1 MDHRHGGPEGNCI
14 SRLNTAFV
22 TGAGGFIGKVLVRQ
36 LVNEG
41 GPVWLARILAPV
53 LEWAGH
59 VLKQKE
65 RPMMTRQAFRLT
77 GGANEFST
85 DKSRKL
91 LGYTSVT
98 SFDRA
103 MQELAENFRTRR

>member
-1 MDHRHGGPEGNCI
+1 
-14 SRLNTAFV
+14 
-22 TGAGGFIGKVLVRQ
+22 
-36 LVNEG
+36 
-41 GPVWLARILAPV
+41 
-53 LEWAGH
+53 
-59 VLKQKE
+59 
-65 RPMMTRQAFRLT
+65 MMTRQAFRLT

-91 LGYTSVT
+91 LGYTPVT